1 MLRPLLSLFPV
12 DRRDADR
19 AADVIATTPLLAAAC
34 WTATLVTGLAVIV
47 ALAQSVDL

>member
-19 AADVIATTPLLAAAC
+19 AAEVIATTPLLAAAG
-34 WTATLVTGLAVIV
+34 WAVTLVTGLAVIA
-47 ALAQSVDL
+47 ALVFSVDL